1 MTTHFPAVDN
11 GRTRKRLS
19 LPRRTI
25 LAVSLA
31 MGFFLIY
38 PNIAKLL
45 QGTHAEYL
53 QNGST
58 VGYVTFFVFRYL
70 YFSLLCYILLKK
82 GITEGF
88 ETKIYRTG
96 LWTFGI
102 AVVAYLLYVA
112 ISYISDKVLDWFSV
126 ILLFQFMTMWAV
138 CTLMGYAYSLYAQ
151 KLEREQE
158 IEQLRLDNLQS
169 QYEALTNQVN
179 PHFFFNSLNSLSA
192 LVRNGD
198 EGQTLTYI
206 QNLSNVFRY
215 VLGSEGRGLVSLED
229 ELAFLD
235 AFYFLQRTRHG
246 DHFCYK
252 ISIPGDNKDLELPVL
267 SLLPILEN
275 IPKHN
280 VINGVTPME
289 VSISINTEQELV
301 VTNPIRKKID
311 QPGGRNGIGIANLQ
325 SRFRL
330 LMGKDIVISDNGTQF
345 TVRLPLKQKEV

>member
-179 PHFFFNSLNSLSA
+179 PHFFSIRLIHSPHWSVTAMRGKRSHIYRTFPMFSVMYWEAKVGAWCRLKTNWPSSMPFISFSARGMVTIFATRYRFQVTIKTWNCLCYRCCQYLKTSLS
-192 LVRNGD
+192 
-198 EGQTLTYI
+198 T
-206 QNLSNVFRY
+206 
-215 VLGSEGRGLVSLED
+215 
-229 ELAFLD
+229 
-235 AFYFLQRTRHG
+235 
-246 DHFCYK
+246 
-252 ISIPGDNKDLELPVL
+252 
-267 SLLPILEN
+267 
-275 IPKHN
+275 
-280 VINGVTPME
+280 M
-289 VSISINTEQELV
+289 
-301 VTNPIRKKID
+301 
-311 QPGGRNGIGIANLQ
+311 
-325 SRFRL
+325 
-330 LMGKDIVISDNGTQF
+330 
-345 TVRLPLKQKEV
+345 